1 MGACIGDEKGHF
13 VVEKSMY
20 TNVVNMVYLL
30 MSVEPY
36 TQIIPILLLFLLGVT
51 VKKTAA
57 LILLHGQLS
66 YMFLVLLLMLFQVVL
81 TLLL

>member
-57 LILLHGQLS
+57 LILLHEQLS